1 MEVSA
6 RVAWAGVGIALRTDT
21 PSPAQVRDAVAT
33 VLADPSHRARAAGL
47 QRAYAG
53 YSGADRAAEA
63 VLEVAGARRGADSVR
78 G

>member
-1 MEVSA
+1 MCS
-6 RVAWAGVGIALRTDT
+6 
-21 PSPAQVRDAVAT
+21 
-33 VLADPSHRARAAGL
+33 DPSHRARAAGL

-53 YSGADRAAEA
+53 YSGAGRAAEA